1 MTTLSRSMTS
11 SVIINQNGA
20 YSANT
25 YFVFTVPQGGD
36 LSPYNY
42 HTPRYR
48 IEGLMINWVG
58 GKKYH
63 ELTMIILGPSY
74 HLAADFPQ
82 LQVIYFIIFP
92 TEAIGAG
99 GTYFG

>member
-1 MTTLSRSMTS
+1 
-11 SVIINQNGA
+11 
-20 YSANT
+20 
-25 YFVFTVPQGGD
+25 
-36 LSPYNY
+36 
-42 HTPRYR
+42 
-48 IEGLMINWVG
+48 MINWVG
-58 GKKYH
+58 GKKDH
-63 ELTMIILGPSY
+63 ELTMIILRPSY